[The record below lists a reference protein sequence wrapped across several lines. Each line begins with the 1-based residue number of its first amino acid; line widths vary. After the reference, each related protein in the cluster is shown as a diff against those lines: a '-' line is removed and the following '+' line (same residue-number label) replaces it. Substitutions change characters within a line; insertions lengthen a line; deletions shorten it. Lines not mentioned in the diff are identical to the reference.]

1 MSNLEN
7 LSDDQLG
14 NLIKLSRHLFS
25 KRASDV
31 VYTSLIDIIENE
43 QLGLLDEIGKYFG
56 VKEMYLDD
64 YTFIVELNSLNED
77 YVKGDSIIRPTLV
90 NYEIFEYEFEWQK
103 VRNRYSND
111 ISSYTEITEELLD
124 KLRDSDMYSTYD
136 GGIIDSDTYDSEWI
150 ESGVERIVK
159 LK

>member
-14 NLIKLSRHLFS
+14 NLIKLSRHLFN

-43 QLGLLDEIGKYFG
+43 QLDLLDEIGKYFG

-64 YTFIVELNSLNED
+64 YTFIVELNSLNEN

-103 VRNRYSND
+103 VRNKYSND
-111 ISSYTEITEELLD
+111 VSSYTEITEELLD
-124 KLRDSDMYSTYD
+124 KLKDSDMYSTYD
-136 GGIIDSDTYDSEWI
+136 GGVIDSDIYDSEWI